1 MDVGEYAA
9 RGDRDLAQELIQLLV
24 VADGELDVARDDARL
39 LVVARGVARELE
51 DLGRQV
57 LEDRGEVDR
66 RAGADARRDAR
77 VLDEARDAADG
88 ELQACLGAARDG
100 LRTARLLAATTCN
113 KEGEARSRAPR
124 SMREIRQPDTHPCPC
139 QTSCC

>member
-1 MDVGEYAA
+1 VETCLLLLLGLRALLGEEHGVDVGEDAA
-9 RGDRDLAQELIQLLV
+9 RGDRDLAQELVQLLV

-57 LEDRGEVDR
+57 LEDRGQVDR

-88 ELQACLGAARDG
+88 ELQARLGAARDG
-100 LRTARLLAATTCN
+100 LRAARLLAATT
-113 KEGEARSRAPR
+113 
-124 SMREIRQPDTHPCPC
+124 
-139 QTSCC
+139 